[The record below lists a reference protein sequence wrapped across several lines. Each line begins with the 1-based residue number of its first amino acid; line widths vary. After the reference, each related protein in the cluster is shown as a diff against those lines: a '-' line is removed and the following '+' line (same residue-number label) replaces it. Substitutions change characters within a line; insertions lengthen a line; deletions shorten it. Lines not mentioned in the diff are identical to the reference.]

1 MKILAFIPA
10 RAGSKG
16 IKNKNMANLKGKPL
30 IYYTL
35 KVVKKINKNVYP
47 FVSTDSNIIK
57 KYCKKNGFKDE
68 YFRPKK
74 LSTDKSYVLNAIFD
88 ALKWLNKKKNL
99 NFDAVMLLN
108 PTSPIRKKQEIDKI
122 INIFRK
128 GKIQS
133 IVSVSKM
140 KEHPFECI
148 KLDNN
153 KWKYLQSSKKILTR
167 RQSYPNKYF
176 FIDGSI
182 YLSKISFLKKYKSF
196 VVENKTKLFR
206 SSQFPSIDIDDPADL
221 RIAKL
226 FI

>member
-1 MKILAFIPA
+1 MNILAFIPA
-10 RAGSKG
+10 REGSKG
-16 IKNKNMANLKGKPL
+16 IKNKNMATLKGRPL

-35 KVVKKINKNVYP
+35 KIIKKINKGVYP
-47 FVSTDSNIIK
+47 FVSTDSYKIK
-57 KYCKKNGFKDE
+57 KYCEKNGFKDK

-74 LSTDKSYVLNAIFD
+74 LSTDKSYVLDAIFH
-88 ALKWLNKKKNL
+88 ALSWLNKKNNL

-108 PTSPIRKKQEIDKI
+108 PTSPIRKKEEIKKI
-122 INIFRK
+122 INIFKKRK
-128 GKIQS
+128 IDS

-140 KEHPFECI
+140 KEHPFECV
-148 KLDNN
+148 KLDTN
-153 KWKYLQSSKKILTR
+153 KWKYLQSSKKKLTR

-196 VVENKTKLFR
+196 VVENKTKLFK
-206 SSQFPSIDIDDPADL
+206 SSQFPSVDIDEPEDL

-226 FI
+226 FL